1 MDTELCREH
10 LEQLLTTETITL
22 KQLDALLD
30 KEYHLITSDDIEG
43 LEKTGSERD
52 ACIVT
57 LLKIDADRLS
67 LCRAA
72 GLSND
77 KVGIKK
83 LLDWCD
89 PQGKLLA
96 RWSQS
101 TETILH
107 CRTMNDRNGALI
119 NTRLKRVEGLL
130 DTLSGG
136 QTRNERTYT
145 SRGNAYQKNNTGSVC
160 NIKA

>member
-1 MDTELCREH
+1 MDTNSCRER
-10 LEQLLTTETITL
+10 LEQLLVTEAATL
-22 KQLDALLD
+22 KQLDTLLD
-30 KEYHLITSDDIEG
+30 KEFHLITSDDIEA
-43 LEKTGSERD
+43 LEQTGTERESYLM
-52 ACIVT
+52 T
-57 LLKIDADRLS
+57 LLKIDADRFS

-101 TETILH
+101 TEAIQH

-119 NTRLKRVEGLL
+119 NTRLKRVEGML
-130 DTLSGG
+130 DTLSNG

-145 SRGNAYQKNNTGSVC
+145 ARGNAYQKNNAGSVC